1 MTPDE
6 RLAAEERARVIIDR
20 HLAEAGWS
28 VQDARALNLFAGTGV
43 AVREA
48 IMASGHGRAD
58 YLLYVDK
65 RVVGVI
71 EAKPVGT
78 TLAGVEWQSATYAD
92 GLRPEVRLKALTHD
106 GRLPFV
112 FEASGIETWFTNG
125 FDPDARARRLF
136 SFPRPEAL
144 AQLIRDA
151 DADPAHPT
159 WRAKVRTL
167 PPLDTTGLR
176 PAQIEAVR
184 GVERSLVEQRF
195 DRSLIQ
201 MATGAGKTYTAV
213 TQAYRLL
220 EYGGFRRILF
230 LVDRIN
236 LAKQTLAE
244 FQNYRT
250 PGDGRRFAELY
261 PVDLL
266 NSAGMLASSSVVTST
281 IQRVHSVFRGGA
293 VTEADDPLLDGYT
306 PDIPVTVDYSAD
318 LPPETFDLVIV
329 DEAHR
334 SIYGV

>member
-1 MTPDE
+1 
-6 RLAAEERARVIIDR
+6 
-20 HLAEAGWS
+20 
-28 VQDARALNLFAGTGV
+28 
-43 AVREA
+43 
-48 IMASGHGRAD
+48 
-58 YLLYVDK
+58 
-65 RVVGVI
+65 
-71 EAKPVGT
+71 
-78 TLAGVEWQSATYAD
+78 
-92 GLRPEVRLKALTHD
+92 
-106 GRLPFV
+106 
-112 FEASGIETWFTNG
+112 
-125 FDPDARARRLF
+125 LF

-250 PGDGRRFAELY
+250 PGDGRRPPTDPGDGRRHQPHHRGQRGRPGLRHGRGSY
-261 PVDLL
+261 
-266 NSAGMLASSSVVTST
+266 SWHTST
-281 IQRVHSVFRGGA
+281 RRTGRR
-293 VTEADDPLLDGYT
+293 P
-306 PDIPVTVDYSAD
+306 
-318 LPPETFDLVIV
+318 
-329 DEAHR
+329 
-334 SIYGV
+334 